1 MIMVDVYVPA
11 LDREYDFTLDQ
22 NVRVSMI
29 IEEISEMIA
38 QKEHSEIVGSM
49 EELMLC
55 DRQAGKRLSGDKTLA
70 DSGIRTGNKLIL
82 V

>member
-11 LDREYDFTLDQ
+11 MDREYDFRLNQD
-22 NVRVSMI
+22 VEICRI

-38 QKEHSEIVGSM
+38 GKEHSEIVGNR

-55 DRQAGKRLSGDKTLA
+55 DRRNGRILDRNKTL
-70 DSGIRTGNKLIL
+70 STCQIQTGSSLLL